1 MFSVSIIAVT
11 MFNVAAV
18 TLGTLAVMLWLRR
31 RGGRWRD
38 FFLGAGIFFL
48 FAMVLEQMLHQLV
61 LRSPAGPTL
70 QGSVWLTGLYGGL
83 AAGVFE
89 EVGRFCA
96 FKLVLRGQREIGRA
110 HV

>member
-83 AAGVFE
+83 ADRKSV
-89 EVGRFCA
+89 V
-96 FKLVLRGQREIGRA
+96 
-110 HV
+110 